1 VSTVSKTVSRIISA
15 SVLGSLAGI
24 VSFTVLPGVAR
35 AADEAASAD
44 SSLELQEVVVTAN
57 KLNATKVLDT
67 PASIQAI
74 SGDALQS
81 AGVSGIM
88 DIAGQVPGLSI
99 QDLGPGDKKYVIR
112 GINSTGDAT
121 TGVYY
126 GEAVISGSN
135 ADDGGGFESDI
146 RLYDM
151 DHIEVLRGPQGT
163 LYGASS
169 MSGTIRF
176 IPKAPDLNTISG
188 YGTVE
193 GSETAHTEREN
204 YNFNGA
210 INLPLIDGV
219 LAVRMVGWK
228 EYDAG
233 YVNQIRVGTGVTGL
247 TASGPPTTPNGPP
260 TVQTTSVNP
269 VGLLRGVNDDDV
281 GGGRVSVRYQPFD
294 RLTIDANY
302 TSQTET
308 SGGSSRYTPAGTTA
322 FNLGPITP
330 VQGCDLCNTDVTQSP
345 WQDNLK
351 VFGTTIA
358 YDTGKGTVT
367 GTTNQYN
374 RRTDFNFDST
384 PVLVSFD
391 VPIPAETT
399 EPRERQVNSSEL
411 RYASAFD
418 SPVNFVAGVYREHE
432 HQFLNVDVIATN
444 GLGLP
449 IGQFCDN
456 NSCDALTYPGT
467 GSTFFGRSDE
477 RWTTS
482 YAGFGEVTWKATDAL
497 TATAGIRYFTESL
510 EGVQIQTHPFGGFPA
525 TDSNL
530 LPVYDPNQTFN
541 KITWKGNVSY
551 KVNDGLLAY
560 ATVSTGFRSG
570 GLNAVSEP
578 FEPIPTSYKPD
589 SLINFEVGAKG
600 RLLDGLFDYQ
610 ADVYF
615 IRWSDIQVQET
626 TADAAFVYQG
636 NAGEAKIKG
645 FELELTAHPFQYF
658 TATLAGSVQEAYL
671 SSGADQQIVV
681 PGSPGVAPVTAYD
694 LNPTLG
700 RTGDA
705 IPNVPR
711 AQFNLG
717 LNYTRPL
724 VNGFDG
730 VAAVD
735 VNYRGRENSYFAS
748 ALLNPVQ
755 ATPGGPITGTSES
768 IPLASYTLVNLR
780 LGVIKDLWSV
790 TAFARNLTNKRAE
803 ISAINS
809 SQDPDAL
816 LTVQPRTIGLTATR
830 KF

>member
-1 VSTVSKTVSRIISA
+1 MSTVSKTVSRIISA

-24 VSFTVLPGVAR
+24 ASLIVVPGVAS
-35 AADEAASAD
+35 AADEAPSSD
-44 SSLELQEVVVTAN
+44 SSLVLEEVTVTAN

-74 SGDALQS
+74 SGDSLQS

-88 DIAGQVPGLSI
+88 DIAGEIPGLSI

-112 GINSTGDAT
+112 GINSTGYAT

-126 GEAVISGSN
+126 GEAVISGAN

-146 RLYDM
+146 RLYDL

-163 LYGASS
+163 LYGADS

-176 IPKAPDLNTISG
+176 IPKTPDLNGGIGG
-188 YGTVE
+188 YATVE
-193 GSETAHTEREN
+193 GSETSHTQSGN

-210 INLPLIDGV
+210 FNLPLIDGV
-219 LAVRMVGWK
+219 LGLRFVGWK

-233 YVNQIRVGTGVTGL
+233 YINQIRVGVGVNGL
-247 TASGPPTTPNGPP
+247 TPSGPPATPGGPN
-260 TVQTTSVNP
+260 TVQPGTVQP
-269 VGLLRGVNDDDV
+269 LGLKEGVNDDDV
-281 GGGRVSVRYQPFD
+281 GGGRVMVRYQPFD
-294 RLTIDANY
+294 KLTIDANY

-308 SGGSSRYTPAGTTA
+308 SDGSSRYTPAGTTA
-322 FNLGPITP
+322 FSGGTIPPI
-330 VQGCDLCNTDVTQSP
+330 QGCDLCNTDVTQSP

-351 VFGTTIA
+351 VFGTTVA
-358 YDTGKGTVT
+358 YDTGVGTVT

-374 RRTDFNFDST
+374 RDTNFNFDST
-384 PVLVSFD
+384 PILLTFPTPTEQ
-391 VPIPAETT
+391 VPGETL
-399 EPRERQVNSSEL
+399 EPRKRQLNSSEI

-432 HQFLNVDVIATN
+432 HQFLNVEVLATN
-444 GLGLP
+444 GYGLP
-449 IGQFCDN
+449 IGPFCTN
-456 NSCDALTYPGT
+456 NSCDAGMYPGI

-482 YAGFGEVTWKATDAL
+482 YAGFGEVTWKATDKL

-510 EGVQIQTHPFGGFPA
+510 EGVQIQTHLFGGFPA
-525 TDSNL
+525 SSPNL
-530 LPVYDPNQTFN
+530 VPVYDPNETFN
-541 KITWKGNVSY
+541 KVTWKGNVSY
-551 KVNDGLLAY
+551 KFNDQILTY

-578 FEPIPTSYKPD
+578 FEPIPSAYAPD
-589 SLINFEVGAKG
+589 SLTNFEVGAKG

-610 ADVYF
+610 VDGYF
-615 IRWSDIQVQET
+615 IRWDNIQVQET
-626 TADAAFVYQG
+626 TPDAAFVYQG
-636 NAGEAKIKG
+636 NAGQAKVKG
-645 FELELTAHPFQYF
+645 LELELTAHPLQYL
-658 TATLAGSVQEAYL
+658 TANLSGSWQEAYL
-671 SSGADQQIVV
+671 SDGAT
-681 PGSPGVAPVTAYD
+681 VAQYE

-711 AQFNLG
+711 FQGDFG
-717 LNYTRPL
+717 LNYTRPI
-724 VNGFDG
+724 VGDYVG
-730 VAAVD
+730 MAAAD
-735 VNYRGRENSYFAS
+735 ANFRGKENSYFAS
-748 ALLNPVQ
+748 N
-755 ATPGGPITGTSES
+755 SFN
-768 IPLASYTLVNLR
+768 IPLSEYTLVNLR
-780 LGVIKDLWSV
+780 LGVIKGLWSV
-790 TAFARNLTNKRAE
+790 TAFARNLTDKRAQV
-803 ISAINS
+803 SAINS

>member
-35 AADEAASAD
+35 AADESASAD

-74 SGDALQS
+74 SGDALQN

-88 DIAGQVPGLSI
+88 DVAGQIPGLSI

-146 RLYDM
+146 RLYDL

-169 MSGTIRF
+169 MSGTLRF
-176 IPKAPDLNTISG
+176 IPKTPDLNTVSG

-193 GSETAHTEREN
+193 GSETAHTERGN

-210 INLPLIDGV
+210 VNLQLIDGV
-219 LAVRMVGWK
+219 LAVRLVGWK

-233 YVNQIRVGTGVTGL
+233 YINQIRVGTGVVGTYPG
-247 TASGPPTTPNGPP
+247 TVPKGDVPPALSTTQQALGTLNGI
-260 TVQTTSVNP
+260 
-269 VGLLRGVNDDDV
+269 NDDDV
-281 GGGRVSVRYQPFD
+281 GGGRVMVRYKPLD
-294 RLTIDANY
+294 NLTIDANY

-308 SGGSSRYTPAGTTA
+308 SNGSSRYTPAGTAGFSGGTVA
-322 FNLGPITP
+322 PI
-330 VQGCDLCNTDVTQSP
+330 QGCDLCNTDVTQSP
-345 WQDNLK
+345 WSDNIK

-358 YDTGKGTVT
+358 YDTGFGTLT

-374 RRTDFNFDST
+374 RTTDFSFDST
-384 PVLVSFD
+384 PILLTFPAASD
-391 VPIPAETT
+391 QVPGETL
-399 EPRERQVNSSEL
+399 EPRERKVNSSEI

-418 SPVNFVAGVYREHE
+418 SPVNFVAGVYREHDTQ
-432 HQFLNVDVIATN
+432 HLAVQVLATN
-444 GLGLP
+444 GFGLP
-449 IGQFCDN
+449 VGPFCTGA
-456 NSCDALTYPGT
+456 SCDAGIYPGVGT
-467 GSTFFGRSDE
+467 TFFGRTDDRSG
-477 RWTTS
+477 TQ
-482 YAGFGEVTWKATDAL
+482 YAGFGEVTWKATDKL
-497 TATAGIRYFTESL
+497 TAVAGIRYFTESL
-510 EGVQIQTHPFGGFPA
+510 EGVQETTHNFGGFPDQV
-525 TDSNL
+525 TGVP
-530 LPVYDPNQTFN
+530 LPDPNEKFN

-551 KVNDGLLAY
+551 KFDDALLAY
-560 ATVSTGFRSG
+560 GTVSTGFRSG
-570 GLNAVSEP
+570 GLNAVSQP
-578 FEPIPTSYKPD
+578 FEPIPASYAPD
-589 SLINFEVGAKG
+589 TLTNFEVGAKG
-600 RLLDGLFDYQ
+600 RVLNGLFDYQ

-615 IRWSDIQVQET
+615 IRWNNIQVQET
-626 TADAAFVYQG
+626 TPDGAFVYQG
-636 NAGEAKIKG
+636 NAGEAKVKG
-645 FELELTAHPFQYF
+645 LELELTAHPMQYL
-658 TATLAGSVQEAYL
+658 AANLAGSWQEAYL
-671 SSGADQQIVV
+671 SFGADQQIVV
-681 PGSPGVAPVTAYD
+681 PGSPGVPPVTAYD
-694 LNPTLG
+694 INPTLG

-711 AQFNLG
+711 FQADFG
-717 LNYTRPL
+717 LNYTRPI
-724 VNGFDG
+724 VGDWVG
-730 VAAVD
+730 MAAAD
-735 VNYRGRENSYFAS
+735 ANFRGKENSYFAS
-748 ALLNPVQ
+748 NAFN
-755 ATPGGPITGTSES
+755 
-768 IPLASYTLVNLR
+768 IPLSEYTLVNFR
-780 LGVIKDLWSV
+780 LGVIKGPWSV
-790 TAFARNLTNKRAE
+790 TAFARNLTDKRAQV
-803 ISAINS
+803 SAINS

-816 LTVQPRTIGLTATR
+816 LTVQPRTIGLTATW